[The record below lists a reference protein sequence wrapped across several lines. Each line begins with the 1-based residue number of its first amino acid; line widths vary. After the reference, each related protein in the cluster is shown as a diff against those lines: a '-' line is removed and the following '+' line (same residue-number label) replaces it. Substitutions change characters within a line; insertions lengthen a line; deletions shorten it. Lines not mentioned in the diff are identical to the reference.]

1 MEKTVHMGK
10 NLTGIAMS
18 PLQSQQMIAGAEN
31 ATPTGGSEYAL
42 HEVGKDYI
50 EEAMPVGSV
59 PLPGTLQGALKAIKD
74 KLTGQHTEM
83 LLNKMGERLAFE
95 RSGSRVY
102 ECFITKCEA
111 AAAHGTLPDSLSL
124 DRARQFW
131 QEETQHFAM
140 LRDVMTALGADPTA
154 QTPDA
159 DVAAVASMGCM
170 KVIQDPRTSVTQS
183 LEALLTLEM
192 TDNTGWEVLIRLA
205 REMTMNEIAN
215 RFQRAQEE
223 ENVHL
228 AAVRAWYQDAVMA
241 EAGIKTSGASARA
254 H

>member
-18 PLQSQQMIAGAEN
+18 PLQSKLMIAGAEQ
-31 ATPTGGSEYAL
+31 AMPTGGSEHAL
-42 HEVGKDYI
+42 HEVAKDYI
-50 EEAMPVGSV
+50 EHADPVGSV

-74 KLTGQHTEM
+74 KMTGQHTEM
-83 LLNKMGERLAFE
+83 LLNKLGERLAFE

-102 ECFITKCEA
+102 ECFISKCEA
-111 AAAHGTLPDSLSL
+111 AAGLGTLPATLSL
-124 DRARQFW
+124 DRLRQFW
-131 QEETQHFAM
+131 REETQHFAL
-140 LRDVMTALGADPTA
+140 LRDVMVALGADPTA

-170 KVIQDPRTSVTQS
+170 KVIQDPRTSVTQC

-192 TDNTGWEVLIRLA
+192 TDNAGWEVLIRLA
-205 REMTMNEIAN
+205 REMTMDEIADG
-215 RFQRAQEE
+215 FQHAQEE

-228 AAVRAWYQDAVMA
+228 AEVRAWYQAAVLA
-241 EAGIKTSGASARA
+241 EAGLGRPRSGKT

>member
-18 PLQSQQMIAGAEN
+18 PLQSKLMIAGTEK

-42 HEVGKDYI
+42 HEVTKDYI
-50 EEAMPVGSV
+50 EQAGPVGSV
-59 PLPGTLQGALKAIKD
+59 PLPGTLQGAFKALKD
-74 KLTGQHTEM
+74 KMTGQHTEM

-102 ECFITKCEA
+102 ECFISKCETA
-111 AAAHGTLPDSLSL
+111 AGLGTLPEDIEL
-124 DRARQFW
+124 DRLRQFW

-140 LRDVMTALGADPTA
+140 LRDVMVTLGADPTA

-159 DVAAVASMGCM
+159 DVSAVASMGCM
-170 KVIQDPRTSVTQS
+170 KVIQDPRTSVTQC

-192 TDNTGWEVLIRLA
+192 TDNVGWEVLIRLA
-205 REMTMNEIAN
+205 REMTMDEIAA
-215 RFQRAQEE
+215 RFFQAQEQE
-223 ENVHL
+223 TVHL
-228 AAVRAWYQDAVMA
+228 ATVRAWYESAVLA
-241 EAGIKTSGASARA
+241 EAGLTRQATRT

>member
-1 MEKTVHMGK
+1 MEKSVHLGK

-18 PLQSQQMIAGAEN
+18 PLQSKLMLAGTEA
-31 ATPTGGSEYAL
+31 APITGGSEYAL
-42 HEVGKDYI
+42 HAVGKDYI
-50 EEAMPVGSV
+50 EQAEPVGSV
-59 PLPGTLQGALKAIKD
+59 PLPGTVQGALKALKD

-83 LLNKMGERLAFE
+83 LLNKLGERLAFE
-95 RSGSRVY
+95 RSSSRVY
-102 ECFITKCEA
+102 ECFISKCEA
-111 AAAHGTLPDSLSL
+111 AAATGALPEAVSL

-131 QEETQHFAM
+131 QAETQHFAM

-170 KVIQDPRTSVTQS
+170 SVIQDPRTSVTQC
-183 LEALLTLEM
+183 LETLLTLEM
-192 TDNTGWEVLIRLA
+192 TDNAGWEMLIRLA
-205 REMTMNEIAN
+205 REMTMDEIAE

-223 ENVHL
+223 ENLHL
-228 AAVRAWYQDAVMA
+228 ATVRAWYQSAVMA
-241 EAGIKTSGASARA
+241 EAGLAGALP